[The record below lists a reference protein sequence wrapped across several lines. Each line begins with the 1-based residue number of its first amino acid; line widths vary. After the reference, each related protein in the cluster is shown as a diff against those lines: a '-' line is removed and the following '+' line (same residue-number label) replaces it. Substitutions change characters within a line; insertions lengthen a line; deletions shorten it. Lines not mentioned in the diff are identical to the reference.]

1 MRNYL
6 NLLFFSILQQPIC
19 TNADALCSAKTG
31 RLQLLTALKS
41 NNLYYFD
48 NSSYNYKHLLYYN
61 ISLKKI
67 MNTFSH
73 SDGKIIDQGQ
83 IPVEVKSSEES

>member
-1 MRNYL
+1 M
-6 NLLFFSILQQPIC
+6 QQPIC

-67 MNTFSH
+67 MNAKTAVFRNS
-73 SDGKIIDQGQ
+73 SKNSNKLLPQSLFKDQF
-83 IPVEVKSSEES
+83 I